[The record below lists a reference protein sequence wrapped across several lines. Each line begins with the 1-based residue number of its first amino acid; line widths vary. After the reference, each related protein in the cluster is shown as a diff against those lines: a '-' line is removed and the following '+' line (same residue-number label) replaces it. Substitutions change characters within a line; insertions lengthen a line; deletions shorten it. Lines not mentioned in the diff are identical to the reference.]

1 MKASQMMDEDFVYVS
16 KDSTIID
23 VSIKMENSKRFTLPI
38 LDKSMKL
45 LGWVT
50 SLDITKGLREGKTNL
65 SEIMHSFEEIKV
77 IHENSPVKKAV
88 NDTSLYK
95 LVNLPVIDDDDKVI
109 GIIRPF
115 DIIDTMSNLYDVK
128 VYKIYETM
136 QKQLK
141 GVTWEELMEA
151 SARVSTRT
159 TGVPSTAEEYEDHIR
174 NSTFG
179 DAIWATGGLESFFAG
194 LISVGEIVIAHK
206 ISRGRRN

>member
-128 VYKIYETM
+128 VYKVYETM

-141 GVTWEELMEA
+141 GVTWNELMEA

-159 TGVPSTAEEYEDHIR
+159 TGIPITAEEYEDHIR

>member
-159 TGVPSTAEEYEDHIR
+159 TGVPITAEEYEDHIR

>member
-1 MKASQMMDEDFVYVS
+1 MKASQMMDKDFVYVS

-88 NDTSLYK
+88 KDTSLYK

-159 TGVPSTAEEYEDHIR
+159 TGVPITAEEYEDHIR